1 MTKNRT
7 FKSINYNGRVY
18 NLLTLPNTNFF
29 KFEII
34 NKYGSH
40 IERIYKERTGKNVFG
55 ISHFIEHLGFRAT
68 KDFDTATLLKLI
80 KNEGTYNA
88 STDYDRIN
96 YWFQTTMDR
105 CKLGV
110 QLVCNYA
117 LNDLTKIPN
126 DEFEIEKKVVYN
138 EAKRYADDDQTM
150 FWFNSTAALTGYH
163 KEDNVIGIPETIATF
178 THEDCI
184 AIKDIFLQN
193 TDNVFNITYDSE
205 ILTEQEVIDMVE
217 AELSRFK
224 PLAQTKPITKE
235 EYMAV
240 VETPKNIKVK
250 MENESEQAM
259 TYINLDVVT
268 NSITADYANAY
279 FATYAAEV
287 SLNDIIREKNGL
299 TYGIDFGSAN
309 MGYKP
314 YTYFGCDVTK
324 GNEEL
329 LMSLFKESIN
339 KVADIWSDE
348 AYEKY
353 MTSRKLKRTMSL
365 LDQKNYGS
373 WHSTAT
379 WYPEIIEALK
389 DELAHDID
397 GVYEIME
404 QKFAS
409 KEALGEYMEVVRKTV
424 NSDNFGIV
432 TN

>member
-1 MTKNRT
+1 MSKNRT
-7 FKSINYNGRVY
+7 FKSITHNGRVY

-40 IERIYKERTGKNVFG
+40 VERIYQERTGKNVFG

-105 CKLGV
+105 CRLGV

-117 LNDLTKIPN
+117 LNDLTKIPA

-150 FWFNSTAALTGYH
+150 FWFNSTGALTGYTA
-163 KEDNVIGIPETIATF
+163 EDNVIGIPETIDTF
-178 THEDCI
+178 TQEDCI

-193 TDNVFNITYDSE
+193 TDNVYNVTYDSE
-205 ILTEQEVIDMVE
+205 ILTEQEVLTMIE
-217 AELSRFK
+217 AELANFK
-224 PLAQTKPITKE
+224 PLSQTAPISKE
-235 EYMAV
+235 DYMAAV
-240 VETPKNIKVK
+240 AKPQVITTV

-259 TYINLDVVT
+259 TYLNLDVIT
-268 NSITADYANAY
+268 NKSTADIANAY
-279 FATYAAEV
+279 IAQYAEDV

-299 TYGIDFGSAN
+299 TYGIDFGASN

-314 YTYFGCDVTK
+314 YTYFGCDVSK

-329 LMSLFKESIN
+329 LMQLFKESIN
-339 KVADIWSDE
+339 KVVDGWSDT

-353 MTSRKLKRTMSL
+353 MVTRKLKRTMSL

-379 WYPEIIEALK
+379 WYPEIIEAIK
-389 DELAHDID
+389 DVAATNLDDA
-397 GVYEIME
+397 YEAME
-404 QKFAS
+404 KTFAT
-409 KEALGEYMEVVRKTV
+409 KEQLGTYMEIVRDAV
-424 NSDNFGIV
+424 NSDNFGKV